1 MTGICY
7 RKGLAAALLM
17 TVQVVCAAP
26 EYIQSEQTAPGSVYD
41 SEESSEYAFKPFRPA
56 RVVPYL
62 GEAFREGT
70 LDLQLRNYYF
80 HREHEDNPDSETW
93 AQGGSLGYKT
103 PWWQNRLRIGSTLY
117 GSLKL
122 YGPADQGGSKLLKP
136 VQQSFG
142 VLGEAYLEA
151 RLYRNLTFKAY
162 RQKYTLPYLNGND
175 SRMVPNTFESAALY
189 DSSGEHFVYGLA
201 HTWRIKER
209 DATSFVSMTEAAGID
224 GTDRGV
230 TTAVGRYT
238 LANAANLA
246 VVNHY
251 GKDFMNILYTEVNS
265 RARTVKDL
273 GLQLSAQFTRQN
285 SVGDEL
291 GGDFDT
297 HSWGAKLGVSY
308 NSLLLNLAHTST
320 SSNAGIQ
327 SYWGGKPSYLSLML
341 RDFDRADEH
350 AWLVGLSSDFRYFG
364 EHGFSGFINYARG
377 DTPDQGSNASPDQS
391 EFDITLDYKPVADTF
406 KGLWFRLRGAILDQD
421 GAGGEDLKEIRFII
435 NYDFPIF

>member
-1 MTGICY
+1 MTGICF
-7 RKGLAAALLM
+7 RNCLAATLLI
-17 TVQVVCAAP
+17 TAQVVCAAP

-41 SEESSEYAFKPFRPA
+41 SEESSEHAFKPSRPA
-56 RVVPYL
+56 RVIPYL
-62 GEAFREGT
+62 GDVLREGT

-80 HREHEDNPDSETW
+80 HREHEGDPDSETW
-93 AQGGSLGYKT
+93 AQGGSLGYDT
-103 PWWQNRLRIGSTLY
+103 PWWKNRLRLGSTVY

-122 YGPADQGGSKLLKP
+122 YGPADKGGSKLLKP

-151 RLYRNLTFKAY
+151 RLYRDLTFKAY
-162 RQKYTLPYLNGND
+162 RQKFALPYLNGND

-201 HTWRIKER
+201 HTWRMKKR
-209 DATSFVSMTEAAGID
+209 DATRFISMTEAAGID
-224 GTDRGV
+224 DTDHGV

-238 LANAANLA
+238 LASAANLA
-246 VVNHY
+246 VANHY
-251 GKDFMNILYTEVNS
+251 GKDFMNIFYTEVNS
-265 RARTVKDL
+265 RARPIKDL

-285 SVGDEL
+285 SIGDEL

-297 HSWGAKLGVSY
+297 RAWGAKLGLSY

-327 SYWGGKPSYLSLML
+327 SHWGGKPSYLSLMVK
-341 RDFDRADEH
+341 DFDRADEH
-350 AWLVGLSSDFRYFG
+350 AWMVGLSSDFRYFG

-377 DTPDQGSNASPDQS
+377 DTPDHGSNASPDQS

-421 GAGGEDLKEIRFII
+421 GDGGENLNEIRII
-435 NYDFPIF
+435 VNYDFPIL

>member
-1 MTGICY
+1 MTCIRFRSC
-7 RKGLAAALLM
+7 LALTILITVKAAYA
-17 TVQVVCAAP
+17 TP

-41 SEESSEYAFKPFRPA
+41 SEESSEFAFKPYRPA
-56 RVVPYL
+56 RVIPYL
-62 GEAFREGT
+62 GDVFREGT

-80 HREHEDNPDSETW
+80 HRYREVEPDSETW
-93 AQGGSLGYKT
+93 AQGGGLSYGT
-103 PWWQNRLRIGSTLY
+103 PWWKNRLRLGSTLY

-122 YGPADQGGSKLLKP
+122 YGPDDEGGSGLLKP

-151 RLYRNLTFKAY
+151 RLYRDLTFKVY
-162 RQKYTLPYLNGND
+162 RQKFTLPYLNGND
-175 SRMVPNTFESAALY
+175 SRMVPNTFESASLY
-189 DSSGEHFVYGLA
+189 DSSGEHFVYGVA
-201 HTWRIKER
+201 HTWRIKKR
-209 DATSFVSMTEAAGID
+209 DATDFVSMTGAAGID

-230 TTAVGRYT
+230 TSAAARYSLT
-238 LANAANLA
+238 SAANLA
-246 VVNHY
+246 VINHY
-251 GKDFMNILYTEVNS
+251 GRDFMNIFYTEVNS

-285 SVGDEL
+285 SIGEEL

-297 HSWGAKLGVSY
+297 HTWGAKLGVSY
-308 NSLLLNLAHTST
+308 NSLLLNIAHTST
-320 SSNAGIQ
+320 SSDAGIQ

-377 DTPDQGSNASPDQS
+377 DTPDHGSNASTDQS
-391 EFDITLDYKPVADTF
+391 EIDITLDYKPMAEKF
-406 KGLWFRLRGAILDQD
+406 KGLWFRLRGATLDQD
-421 GAGGEDLKEIRFII
+421 RSDGEDLKEIRFIV
-435 NYDFPIF
+435 NYDLPIL